1 MYQIKLLKNQ
11 EDFFCLF
18 GIAVSLDDF
27 IQNIN
32 NNFIK
37 TLNKEICSLGDL
49 PTGFINKNILKKYTN
64 NMRFKK
70 LSFRIFNNC
79 MIIIGIEAEEID
91 EFENLFSLRNI
102 IKNQLREIGLDVEHY
117 DISYRVGFR

>member
-1 MYQIKLLKNQ
+1 LYQIKLLKNQ

-27 IQNIN
+27 ILNIN